1 MSAHL
6 GGENLAPLD
15 LKTSR
20 SVPEPIPRIAP
31 LSSPCSACSVRQLT
45 ICAALEEQEL
55 AEISAI
61 LSRLELEPGD
71 PLFFEGE
78 PAQHLFNVTTGAVK
92 IYKLLADGRRQMTGF
107 LFPGDFL
114 GLANDETYAY
124 SATAMTK
131 TWVCRFPR
139 SKLEALLK
147 RFPKMEQRLFA
158 KASHELAVAQEQMLL
173 LGRKTAREKI
183 ASFLFMLSGRAVRR
197 GQMDNPVSVPMTRA
211 DIGDYLGLTTET
223 VSRTFTQ
230 LRKSGIIT
238 LLPDGK
244 VQLNGRERLEEIA
257 EGA

>member
-1 MSAHL
+1 M
-6 GGENLAPLD
+6 APLD

-20 SVPEPIPRIAP
+20 SVPEPIPRNAP
-31 LSSPCSACSVRQLT
+31 LSSPCNACSVRQLT
-45 ICAALEEQEL
+45 ICAALEEREL
-55 AEISAI
+55 SEISAI

-71 PLFFEGE
+71 PLLFEGD
-78 PAQHLFNVTTGAVK
+78 PARHLFNVTTGGVK
-92 IYKLLADGRRQMTGF
+92 IYKTLADGRRQMTGF

-114 GLANDETYAY
+114 GLVNDETYAY
-124 SATAMTK
+124 GASAITK

-139 SKLEALLK
+139 DKLEALLK
-147 RFPKMEQRLFA
+147 RFPKMERRLFA
-158 KASHELAVAQEQMLL
+158 MASHELAVAQEQMLL
-173 LGRKTAREKI
+173 LGRKNAREKI
-183 ASFLFMLSGRAVRR
+183 ASFLLMLSGRAVRR

-238 LLPDGK
+238 LLAGGK

>member
-1 MSAHL
+1 MAS
-6 GGENLAPLD
+6 LD

-20 SVPEPIPRIAP
+20 SIPEPISRIAT

-45 ICAALEEQEL
+45 ICAALEEREL
-55 AEISAI
+55 SEISAI

-78 PAQHLFNVTTGAVK
+78 PARHLFNVTAGAVK

-124 SATAMTK
+124 SATAITK

-139 SKLEALLK
+139 GKLENLLK
-147 RFPKMEQRLFA
+147 RFPKMERRLFA
-158 KASHELAVAQEQMLL
+158 MASHELAVAQEQMLL

-183 ASFLFMLSGRAVRR
+183 ASFLLMLSGRAVRR
-197 GQMDNPVSVPMTRA
+197 GQTDNPVSVPMTRA

-230 LRKSGIIT
+230 LRQSDMIT
-238 LLPDGK
+238 LLPGGK
-244 VQLNGRERLEEIA
+244 VQLNGRDRLEEVA
-257 EGA
+257 EGG

>member
-1 MSAHL
+1 MT
-6 GGENLAPLD
+6 PLD

-20 SVPEPIPRIAP
+20 SVPEPSPRIAS

-45 ICAALEEQEL
+45 ICAALEDREL
-55 AEISAI
+55 AEMSAI
-61 LSRLELEPGD
+61 LSNLELEPGD
-71 PLFFEGE
+71 ALFLEGE
-78 PAQHLFNVTTGAVK
+78 PAQHLFNVTAGAVK

-124 SATAMTK
+124 SATAITK

-139 SKLEALLK
+139 GKLENLLK
-147 RFPKMEQRLFA
+147 RYPKMERRLFGI
-158 KASHELAVAQEQMLL
+158 ASHELAVAQEQMLL

-183 ASFLFMLSGRAVRR
+183 ASFLLMLSGRAVRR
-197 GQMDNPVSVPMTRA
+197 GQTENPVSVPMTRA

-223 VSRTFTQ
+223 VSRAFTQ
-230 LRKSGIIT
+230 LKKSDIIA

-244 VQLNGRERLEEIA
+244 VQLNGRERLEEFA